1 MEWMLF
7 LGGLVLTGLVAGATW
22 VSRHRAQLQRNREAL
37 MRSYERTYVG
47 LQGFVGSPGAP
58 AAVDPPATA
67 ASERPPSSIEALS
80 ADLVRRAAVAGQATV
95 ALTQTTTIPPDVRA
109 QLQADQEQVLRE
121 AKLTFMRLIAAW
133 DNANAD
139 ELRLTLGAQAFE
151 RLVDSAELTPR
162 EGAPTD
168 IITLTAETVG
178 RPQSSVVEAA
188 AHADAV
194 HVRFSGLYRT
204 ALSSAA
210 RRFDTVWS
218 FERAEDGLRV
228 IEIQP
233 I

>member
-7 LGGLVLTGLVAGATW
+7 LGGLVLTGLIAGAAW
-22 VSRHRAQLQRNREAL
+22 VSRYRAQLQRNRDAL

-47 LQGFVGSPGAP
+47 LQGFVGPAAAPVPAEAPVGAP
-58 AAVDPPATA
+58 QERAAP
-67 ASERPPSSIEALS
+67 SIEALS
-80 ADLVRRAAVAGQATV
+80 ADLMRRASVAGQATV
-95 ALTQTTTIPPDVRA
+95 ALTQATTIPPDMRA
-109 QLQADQEQVLRE
+109 QLQVEQEQVLRD

-133 DNANAD
+133 DNANTD
-139 ELRLTLGAQAFE
+139 ELRATLGADAYD
-151 RLVDSAELTPR
+151 RLVDAAKLAPR

-168 IITLTAETVG
+168 IITLTAEAVD
-178 RPQSSVVEAA
+178 RPASSVVAA
-188 AHADAV
+188 AGDADAV

-204 ALSSAA
+204 ALASAA

-218 FERAEDGLRV
+218 FQRSDDGLRV